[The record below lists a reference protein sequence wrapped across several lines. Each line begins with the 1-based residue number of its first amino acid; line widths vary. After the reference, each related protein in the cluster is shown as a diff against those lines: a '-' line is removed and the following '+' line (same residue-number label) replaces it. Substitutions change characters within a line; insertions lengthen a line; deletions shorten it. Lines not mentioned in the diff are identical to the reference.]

1 MWHPNS
7 WVVSFTL
14 NPHCIRENVQSA
26 AWRCDLMVQVLQ
38 VFTAL
43 DTSRGVGSRWGGKER
58 RLGVVTETPMRPPGW
73 AESGL
78 HVWNW
83 KYPEASLHV
92 RIQGVQCCLSSF
104 PRNEKKVTS
113 SMFHHY
119 NHALTPILNPFAHL
133 LLHYTPWVTLGTSG
147 IQLLDHLA
155 PALTLTL

>member
-1 MWHPNS
+1 
-7 WVVSFTL
+7 
-14 NPHCIRENVQSA
+14 
-26 AWRCDLMVQVLQ
+26 
-38 VFTAL
+38 
-43 DTSRGVGSRWGGKER
+43 
-58 RLGVVTETPMRPPGW
+58 MRPPGW
-73 AESGL
+73 AESGF

-119 NHALTPILNPFAHL
+119 NRALTPILNPFAHL
-133 LLHYTPWVTLGTSG
+133 LLHYTPWVTLSPSG

-155 PALTLTL
+155 PALTLTLCQEPQVGTCVAQLASSMSLVRFLCHSNNSVTLSPLSINL

>member
-58 RLGVVTETPMRPPGW
+58 RLGVGHRNP
-73 AESGL
+73 
-78 HVWNW
+78 H
-83 KYPEASLHV
+83 EASRLGRV
-92 RIQGVQCCLSSF
+92 WPSCLELEI
-104 PRNEKKVTS
+104 PR
-113 SMFHHY
+113 
-119 NHALTPILNPFAHL
+119 
-133 LLHYTPWVTLGTSG
+133 G
-147 IQLLDHLA
+147 
-155 PALTLTL
+155 